1 MKVTIDEYKE
11 NMKSTLKEK
20 IQEDKNKYK
29 FSKDMCTNTK
39 YKGGLL
45 MNSYSIYQDIAKRTG
60 GDIYI
65 GVVGPVRT
73 GKSTF
78 IKNFM
83 DLLVIPNIQNTYK
96 RERARDELPQS
107 AAGRTIMT
115 TEPKFVP
122 NEAVEITIGENLKL
136 KTRLVDCVGY
146 LVDGAVGHME
156 DDMPR
161 MVKTPWFEEPVPFVE
176 AAEIGTEKVI
186 RDHATIGIVVTTDGS
201 FGEIKR
207 ENYLDAEEKVI
218 GELKE
223 IGKPFILVLNTVH
236 PTNTKTLELAETLRN
251 SYNVPVV
258 PISVENMNEIEIVNI
273 LKQALYEFPV
283 IDIKVNMPE
292 WIHVLPKDNEIKK
305 HYLEKIKESTLS
317 IEKVKDV
324 ENIII
329 HFENSEYIDKAYI
342 SELDASTGVVT
353 LNLSSNETLY
363 EETLKSYVGE
373 SSTTKAG
380 LLKIFANYKE
390 NAIELDSVKSA
401 LKMARNTGYGIVY
414 PGIKDMKLETPEIV
428 KQGSRYG
435 VKLKAVASSIHMM
448 KVEVQST
455 FEPIIGSEL
464 QSKELIN
471 YLMKDYENDPD
482 SIWKSEI
489 FGRSLEEIVQ
499 EGIQAKLSL
508 MPENTRYKLSNTVTK
523 LVNKGSN
530 NLIAIVL

>member
-1 MKVTIDEYKE
+1 M
-11 NMKSTLKEK
+11 EK
-20 IQEDKNKYK
+20 NDIIE
-29 FSKDMCTNTK
+29 S
-39 YKGGLL
+39 
-45 MNSYSIYQDIAKRTG
+45 IAKRG
-60 GDIYI
+60 NGEIYL
-65 GVVGPVRT
+65 GVVGAVRT

-78 IKNFM
+78 IKRFIENI
-83 DLLVIPNIQNTYK
+83 VVPNIT
-96 RERARDELPQS
+96 DEYEKKKCLDEIPQS
-107 AAGRTIMT
+107 AQGKTIMT

-122 NEAVEITIGENLKL
+122 SNGATIKVEEFETNIK
-136 KTRLVDCVGY
+136 LVDCVGY
-146 LVDGAVGHME
+146 VIPGSNGYEDEDGN
-156 DDMPR
+156 PR

-258 PISVENMNEIEIVNI
+258 PISIENMNEIEIINI